1 MAPGPI
7 LVTSI
12 DRGNQP
18 ERSGSISSP
27 HVHMHH
33 GDATAP
39 QSIGQHSNMME
50 AFDIFHPDGD
60 DDLRDTKY
68 DVPFASTT
76 YTM

>member
-1 MAPGPI
+1 
-7 LVTSI
+7 
-12 DRGNQP
+12 
-18 ERSGSISSP
+18 
-27 HVHMHH
+27 MHH